1 MNLTK
6 AVTAINLALKAN
18 LPIFLQGS
26 PGVGKSSIIKRVA
39 DDNMLEV
46 IDLRLSQCDI
56 TDLNGLPKFE
66 NGKAAFQPFDVFPLK
81 DTPIPAGKQGWLLFL
96 DELNAAQKPVQVAA
110 YKLILDRMVGNH
122 HLHNN
127 LRIVCAGNLATDNAV
142 VEDLSSAL
150 RSRLITI
157 TIEADTK
164 EWLDWA
170 DKAGIDYRI
179 TAYLEEKPDSL
190 FKFDPERDD
199 GSFPCPRTW
208 EMLSK
213 IIKQIP
219 DVSQKN
225 EGELLRGIIG
235 NTANEFIEYCKY
247 ASRVPKYSD
256 IIAGKAKID
265 PDSDLGIIY
274 MTLGSL
280 IANINATS
288 PATDTECKNIVNCL
302 NTYGNE
308 YLVAFN
314 SRLAKMGKHTFMLK
328 FPSYMKYITTTVREA
343 ING

>member
-39 DDNMLEV
+39 DENMLEV

-66 NGKAAFQPFDVFPLK
+66 NGKAAFQPFDLFPLR

-142 VEDLSSAL
+142 VEDLSSA
-150 RSRLITI
+150 
-157 TIEADTK
+157 
-164 EWLDWA
+164 
-170 DKAGIDYRI
+170 
-179 TAYLEEKPDSL
+179 
-190 FKFDPERDD
+190 
-199 GSFPCPRTW
+199 FPCPRTW

-247 ASRVPKYSD
+247 ASRVPKYND